1 MIRQLDVPIYD
12 TNVLFLLDV
21 TGEEFAEFLD
31 NEQNKSRIPEDK
43 ITYLGGTNFESKCR
57 YCGRP
62 ILWSSGGWFACR
74 RKKGGE

>member
-1 MIRQLDVPIYD
+1 MKRLFSKFKCDKLDWH
-12 TNVLFLLDV
+12 
-21 TGEEFAEFLD
+21 
-31 NEQNKSRIPEDK
+31 IPEDK

-74 RKKGGE
+74 RKKGGEE